1 MNVLLIAGGW
11 SSERDVS
18 LSGGRGIHKALVEL
32 GHTVTAYDP
41 ALSLDGLM
49 EAAQGKDFAFIN
61 LHGSP
66 GEDGLIQAMLER
78 VGCPYQGAN
87 PAASMLALN
96 KAAAKVL
103 FAGKNLNTA
112 PYRLLNELPDRD
124 WQPMLGYPLFIKA
137 NTGGSSLHMEQVEKP
152 ADLRA
157 ALKRLF
163 AVNTSYLVESA
174 VQGCEITCGILGE
187 LHSGPHGPE
196 SPRALPPI
204 LIKPASGKVFDYTSK
219 YSPGGAE
226 EICPA
231 PIPDALTKKI
241 QHMALTAHCAL
252 GCEGY
257 SRADFI
263 VPEPLDSE
271 PVLLEVNTLPGMT
284 PTSLLPQE
292 AAAIGLSFP
301 DLIQRLMDLGLARA
315 ARNRQTGL
323 QA

>member
-18 LSGGRGIHKALVEL
+18 LSGGKTIHKALVNL
-32 GHTVTAYDP
+32 GHTVTTYDP
-41 ALSLDGLM
+41 ALSLDGLL
-49 EAAQGKDFAFIN
+49 EAAHGKDFAFIN

-78 VGCPYQGAN
+78 VDCPYQGAN
-87 PAASMLALN
+87 PAASILALN

-103 FAGKNLNTA
+103 FLTAGLTTQ
-112 PYRLLNELPDRD
+112 PYHLLNDLPERD
-124 WQPMLGYPLFIKA
+124 WQPMLRYPLFIKA
-137 NTGGSSLHMEQVEKP
+137 NTGGSSLHMEKVERP
-152 ADLRA
+152 EDLRA

-163 AVNTSYLVESA
+163 SANSSYLVESA
-174 VQGCEITCGILGE
+174 IEGCEITCGVLGRLE
-187 LHSGPHGPE
+187 DGE
-196 SPRALPPI
+196 EIAEALPPI
-204 LIKPASGKVFDYTSK
+204 LIRPSTGKVFDYTSK

-231 PIPDALTKKI
+231 PIPDDLTRTI
-241 QHMALTAHCAL
+241 QTMALTAHTIL

-263 VPEPLDSE
+263 VPDQGA

-292 AAAIGLSFP
+292 AAAVGLSFEQ
-301 DLIQRLMDLGLARA
+301 LIQRLIDLGIARQKRGRHPA
-315 ARNRQTGL
+315 
-323 QA
+323 

>member
-18 LSGGRGIHKALVEL
+18 LSGGKVIHKALAEL
-32 GHTVTAYDP
+32 GHTVSVYDP

-78 VGCPYQGAN
+78 AGCPYQGAN
-87 PAASMLALN
+87 PAASLLALN
-96 KAAAKVL
+96 KAAAKAL
-103 FAGKNLNTA
+103 FAGVGLNTA
-112 PYRLLNELPDRD
+112 PYRLLNELPERD
-124 WQPMLGYPLFIKA
+124 WQPMLRYPLFIKA

-152 ADLRA
+152 EDLRG

-174 VQGCEITCGILGE
+174 VTGQEITCGILGE
-187 LHSGPHGPE
+187 LENGRE
-196 SPRALPPI
+196 IPRALPPI
-204 LIKPASGKVFDYTSK
+204 LIKPSAGKVFDYTSK
-219 YSPGGAE
+219 YSPGGAV

-231 PIPDALTKKI
+231 PIPDGLTGRI
-241 QHMALTAHCAL
+241 QSMALAAHNAL

-263 VPEPLDSE
+263 VPEPLDDKAG

-292 AAAIGLSFP
+292 AAAIGLDFP
-301 DLIQRLMDLGLARA
+301 LLIRRLIDLGLARH
-315 ARNRQTGL
+315 ARKR
-323 QA
+323 A

>member
-18 LSGGRGIHKALVEL
+18 LSGGKGIHKALVEL
-32 GHTVTAYDP
+32 GHTVSVYDP

-78 VGCPYQGAN
+78 AGCPYQGAG
-87 PAASMLALN
+87 PAASILALN
-96 KAAAKVL
+96 KAAAKAL
-103 FAGKNLNTA
+103 FTGVGLNTA
-112 PYRLLNELPDRD
+112 PYRLLNELPERD
-124 WQPMLGYPLFIKA
+124 WQPMLSYPLFIKA
-137 NTGGSSLHMEQVEKP
+137 NTGGSSLHMERVEKP
-152 ADLRA
+152 EDLRA

-163 AVNTSYLVESA
+163 MVNSSYLVESA
-174 VQGCEITCGILGE
+174 VSGQEITCGILGE
-187 LHSGPHGPE
+187 LKPATQE
-196 SPRALPPI
+196 EQARALPPI
-204 LIKPASGKVFDYTSK
+204 LIKPATGKIFDYTSK

-231 PIPDALTKKI
+231 PIPDALTEKI
-241 QHMALTAHCAL
+241 QNMALNAHLAL

-263 VPEPLDSE
+263 VPEPLDAAAE

-301 DLIQRLMDLGLARA
+301 QLIQRLIDLGLARA
-315 ARNRQTGL
+315 ARKG
-323 QA
+323 

>member
-18 LSGGRGIHKALVEL
+18 LSGGKGIHKALLKL

-49 EAAQGKDFAFIN
+49 EAAEGKDFAFIN

-78 VGCPYQGAN
+78 AGCPYQGAN

-103 FAGKNLNTA
+103 FMGADLNTQ
-112 PYRLLNELPDRD
+112 PYQLLNDLPEKD
-124 WQPMLGYPLFIKA
+124 WQPMLRYPLFIKA
-137 NTGGSSLHMEQVEKP
+137 NTGGSSLHMEKVDKP
-152 ADLRA
+152 EDLRA

-163 AVNTSYLVESA
+163 SVNVSYLVESA
-174 VQGCEITCGILGE
+174 VEGAEITCGVLGRLDGDE
-187 LHSGPHGPE
+187 EIPE
-196 SPRALPPI
+196 ALPTI

-231 PIPDALTKKI
+231 PISDCLAKRI
-241 QHMALTAHCAL
+241 QGMALAAHNAL

-263 VPEPLDSE
+263 VPENGD

-292 AAAIGLSFP
+292 AAAIGLTFEQ
-301 DLIQRLMDLGLARA
+301 LIQRLMDLGLARH
-315 ARNRQTGL
+315 RRQGD
-323 QA
+323 

>member
-18 LSGGRGIHKALVEL
+18 LSGAKVIHKALIAL
-32 GHTVTAYDP
+32 GNTVTAYDP
-41 ALSLDGLM
+41 ASSLDGLM
-49 EAAQGKDFAFIN
+49 EAVTGKDFAFIN

-78 VGCPYQGAN
+78 VHCPYQGAR

-103 FAGKNLNTA
+103 FIKAGLNTA
-112 PYRLLNELPDRD
+112 PFHLINERPEKD
-124 WQPMLGYPLFIKA
+124 WQPMLRYPLFIKA
-137 NTGGSSLHMEQVEKP
+137 NTGGSSLHMEKVDTHDQLP
-152 ADLRA
+152 A
-157 ALKRLF
+157 ALDRLF
-163 AVNTSYLVESA
+163 ALNISYLVESA
-174 VQGCEITCGILGE
+174 VHGAEITCGILGE
-187 LHSGPHGPE
+187 LKDGRENPV
-196 SPRALPPI
+196 ALPPI
-204 LIKPASGKVFDYTSK
+204 LIKPATGKVFDYTSK

-231 PIPDALTKKI
+231 PISEPLTRRI
-241 QHMALTAHCAL
+241 QAMALTAHQAL
-252 GCEGY
+252 GIEGY

-263 VPEPLDSE
+263 VPEDGE

-292 AAAIGLSFP
+292 AAAIGLSFEQ
-301 DLIQRLMDLGLARA
+301 LIARLMELGIAREMRRRA
-315 ARNRQTGL
+315 A
-323 QA
+323 

>member
-1 MNVLLIAGGW
+1 MNILLIAGGW

-18 LSGGRGIHKALVEL
+18 LSGGKTIHKALVNL
-32 GHTVTAYDP
+32 GHAVTAYDP
-41 ALSLDGLM
+41 SLSLDGLM
-49 EAAQGKDFAFIN
+49 DAARGKDFAFIN

-103 FAGKNLNTA
+103 FLTAGLMTQ
-112 PYRLLNELPDRD
+112 PYHLLNELPEKD
-124 WQPMLGYPLFIKA
+124 WQPMLPYPLFIKA
-137 NTGGSSLHMEQVEKP
+137 NTGGSSLHMEKVARPEE
-152 ADLRA
+152 LRA

-163 AVNTSYLVESA
+163 SVSASYLVESA
-174 VQGCEITCGILGE
+174 IEGDEITCGVLGRLE
-187 LHSGPHGPE
+187 GGE
-196 SPRALPPI
+196 EVAEALPPI
-204 LIKPASGKVFDYTSK
+204 LIRPSTGKIFDYTSK

-231 PIPDALTKKI
+231 PIPDDLTRAI
-241 QHMALTAHCAL
+241 QAMALAAHTSL

-263 VPEPLDSE
+263 VPERGA

-292 AAAIGLSFP
+292 AAAVGLSFEQ
-301 DLIQRLMDLGLARA
+301 LIQRLIDLGIARQK
-315 ARNRQTGL
+315 RNRRP
-323 QA
+323 A

>member
-18 LSGGRGIHKALVEL
+18 LSGGKGIAKALKAL
-32 GHTVTAYDP
+32 GHEVTVYDP

-49 EAAQGKDFAFIN
+49 EAAGGKDFAFIN

-78 VGCPYQGAN
+78 AGCPYQGAN

-96 KAAAKVL
+96 KAAAKAL
-103 FAGKNLNTA
+103 FAGAGLTTA
-112 PYRLLNELPDRD
+112 PYRLLNELPEKD
-124 WQPMLGYPLFIKA
+124 WQPMLRYPLFIKA
-137 NTGGSSLHMEQVEKP
+137 NTGGSSLHMEQVGRPE
-152 ADLRA
+152 DLRA

-163 AVNTSYLVESA
+163 SVNTSYLVESA
-174 VQGCEITCGILGE
+174 VNGQEITCGVLGE
-187 LHSGPHGPE
+187 LAGDEE

-204 LIKPASGKVFDYTSK
+204 LIKPSTGKVFDYTSK
-219 YSPGGAE
+219 YSPGGAV

-231 PIPDALTKKI
+231 PIPDGLTAAI
-241 QHMALTAHCAL
+241 QRMALAAHEIL

-263 VPEPLDSE
+263 VPEPLDDNAE

-292 AAAIGLSFP
+292 AAAIGLSFEQ
-301 DLIQRLMDLGLARA
+301 LIQRLIDLGLARA
-315 ARNRQTGL
+315 RRRK
-323 QA
+323 